1 MYAGT
6 TLTTFSGRLVG
17 AHQKIDRL
25 ARASLRDML
34 PKGKKVFPGTRE
46 ILHFEGF
53 NGPDAIKR
61 KSPAKDEPWHFYFP
75 FEMDSQELIG
85 TIADHYDNLVKAL
98 RADDQVR
105 ASFEAAWLSHAVV
118 DGLTPAHHFPYEE
131 RLSELRGGKGNK
143 SRTTIREKLIMPG
156 GTAIEQFKN
165 NWGMWGPKGLLTT
178 HGFFEWGVAAIIVPL
193 STKKVALTKA
203 DKEELY
209 EYGVLDLFRRKAKE
223 IATLGMYERYQ
234 RLGWTPQLARQVR
247 RHLVPSIVRT
257 VTLMWYSALL
267 DAGLVGRAE

>member
-1 MYAGT
+1 MYSGT

-25 ARASLRDML
+25 ARASLRDVL
-34 PKGKKVFPGTRE
+34 PKNKKVFPGTRE

-61 KSPAKDEPWHFYFP
+61 KSPAKDEPWHYYFP
-75 FEMDSQELIG
+75 FDTDSQALIG
-85 TIADHYDNLVKAL
+85 IISDHYDNLVKAL
-98 RADDQVR
+98 KAKDYVR
-105 ASFEAAWLSHAVV
+105 GSFEAAWLSHAVV

-131 RLSELRGGKGNK
+131 RLIELRGGKGIK
-143 SRTTIREKLIMPG
+143 SRTTIKDKLIMPG
-156 GTAIEQFKN
+156 GTAMEQLKN

-193 STKKVALTKA
+193 RTKKVSLSSA
-203 DKEELY
+203 DIEELY
-209 EYGVLDLFRRKAKE
+209 KYGVIDLFRRKAKE
-223 IATLGMYERYQ
+223 IAALSMYERYQ
-234 RLGWTPQLARQVR
+234 RLGWTPALARQVR

-257 VTLMWYSALL
+257 VTLIWYAALI
-267 DAGLVGRAE
+267 DAGLVEQKT